1 MGRGATAVGL
11 VAALAAA
18 QRSIVVIALAVG
30 LLILLVF
37 LSVVLPAVWSAKPAR
52 RKAATAVLGQILAT
66 LDRLRH

>member
-11 VAALAAA
+11 LAALTAA
-18 QRSIVVIALAVG
+18 QRPIVVIALAVG
-30 LLILLVF
+30 LLMLLVF
-37 LSVVLPAVWSAKPAR
+37 LGVALPAVWSTKPAR